1 MKERPASEIALERI
15 NILFELAE
23 KNYRRREELAR
34 RYLQLA
40 KRIAMRNRIRIPQN
54 LNRRMCKECYSYLV
68 PGVTSRVRV
77 RSKREPHVSITCMNC
92 GTVKRLPIK
101 RRKQE

>member
-23 KNYRRREELAR
+23 KNYRHREELAR

-68 PGVTSRVRV
+68 PGVTSRVRIK
-77 RSKREPHVSITCMNC
+77 SKREPHMSITCVKC
-92 GTVKRLPIK
+92 GAIRRFPIK
-101 RRKQE
+101 RRNQK